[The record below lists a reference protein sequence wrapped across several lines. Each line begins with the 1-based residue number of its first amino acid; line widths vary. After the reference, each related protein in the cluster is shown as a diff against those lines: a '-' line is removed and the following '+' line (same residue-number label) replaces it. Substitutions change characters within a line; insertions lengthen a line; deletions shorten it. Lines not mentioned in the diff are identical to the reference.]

1 MQRRDFIT
9 LLGGAATTWPI
20 GVRAQQRFV
29 AARYFASCRKSGEPR
44 LLNVKLGAVKAVKH
58 A

>member
-9 LLGGAATTWPI
+9 LLGGAAKTWPI

-29 AARYFASCRKSGEPR
+29 AAAGTCAILPLVASLENRDY
-44 LLNVKLGAVKAVKH
+44 
-58 A
+58 